1 MKHRKKRRAE
11 LAPQHYEH
19 RVAVV
24 IEALSAA
31 LSGAQSLAVF
41 LTEQLG
47 PEWKSQGPKATHA
60 AREFRRACR
69 WIKSIDRHD

>member
-1 MKHRKKRRAE
+1 MKHRKKRRAGM
-11 LAPQHYEH
+11 APQHYEH
-19 RVAVV
+19 RVQVA

-31 LSGAQSLAVF
+31 LSGAQLLAAF

-47 PEWKSQGPKATHA
+47 TGWGSQGPKATHA

-69 WIKSIDRHD
+69 WIKSIDQHD